1 MSGELVASVEWPSEE
16 QGAGGRRRQGVHMKG
31 TDKKED
37 TGRGGGGE
45 TEQEHTA
52 A

>member
-1 MSGELVASVEWPSEE
+1 MASVDWQSEE
-16 QGAGGRRRQGVHMKG
+16 LGAGARRREGVHMKG

-37 TGRGGGGE
+37 AGRGGGGE
-45 TEQEHTA
+45 TEQMHTA

>member
-1 MSGELVASVEWPSEE
+1 MASVDWRSEE
-16 QGAGGRRRQGVHMKG
+16 LGARARRRQGVHMKG

-37 TGRGGGGE
+37 AGRGGGGE
-45 TEQEHTA
+45 TEQMHTA